1 MSQDRNDPTRTNST
15 PSSDA
20 EAHGGEKAGGKYR
33 DEPFVVGIG
42 ASADGLKALKRFLE
56 HLPADTEMAF
66 VVVQHLSP
74 DHESNLGTLLD
85 GYTEIPVDMAD
96 DGVAIEGNHLY
107 VIPVGKQL
115 GIRDGSFE
123 TGQIPDLH
131 RGRHTI
137 DFFFRA
143 LAEAREHRAAGLL
156 LSGAGTDGTAG
167 LRAIREHGGLTMAQ
181 DPDEAGVGTMPR
193 HAVDAGVV
201 DFVLSVD
208 EMPGR
213 LREVTRANRRFDIQQ
228 PPEALENGESE
239 ALRRIMRLLHKQTG
253 NDLSNYKRPTVLRRV
268 GRRMQVCEV
277 DSLEAYLRY
286 LEESSSEVDRLFEE
300 LLIGVTRFFRDQE
313 AWEALDGEVIPELFR
328 GKTPDDEIRVW
339 VPGCATGEEAYTV
352 GMLLEQYAE
361 TVDHPPDIK
370 VFATDIDRG
379 AIAFARRALY
389 PSAIASDVPS
399 EMLERYFRREDEEYR
414 VVKRLRNDLLFAVQ
428 NALADP
434 PFSNLDLVTCRNF
447 LIYLEPEAQE
457 QLLEILHY
465 GLRDEGFLMLGSSET
480 TTQGAELYETVDK
493 ENHLYRALPE
503 SQARIHVPRR
513 AFGYREP
520 EQLADEAPTVEVE
533 RDLEKI
539 HRESL
544 LEQYAPPSVLVD
556 ADSNELLHVIGD
568 VERYLRVPP
577 GRPSSDVLEMVD
589 SELRAQVRTLLFEAV
604 RTPDEPARRKV
615 SLEDDHQLQ
624 LEAVAFEPS
633 GSETA
638 VVELSFVRLADLEG
652 ADREGDRTGEE
663 GDSDGVVSELE
674 DQLEQTRAR
683 LQSTIEE
690 YEASNEKLRASN
702 EELMSM
708 NEELQSTT
716 EELETSKEELQSMNE
731 ELQTVNDELNDK
743 IEQLD
748 SVNSDLRNLM
758 RSTDI
763 GTIFLD
769 RDLTIKRFTEP
780 VTEYFNLIRTDEGR
794 PFAHITHELQTDQL
808 VDDARRVLE
817 ELTTI
822 EREVECDGGRHFMCR
837 ALPYL
842 NVDDRVDGVVLTFVD
857 ITERKRIR
865 ERLAANEQK
874 FRTVF
879 ESAANPMFIYQ
890 IRQDGSPAPFT
901 EVNGLAVEKTGIPR
915 DELTRMTI
923 DEIFTAE
930 SFDADHHFEA
940 LDRDGEFHEE
950 LMLRWPKEG
959 EAVPC
964 EVQAKQMRVDDTS
977 MVVEVVRDISDRK
990 RYERALVESK
1000 ERAEELAELRSMFL
1014 STLSHDVRSPL
1025 TAIMTMAGILRRK
1038 MDEEDREMVDRI
1050 ERSTEQLRKILD
1062 SILRMAKLEAGDT
1075 FAVPEEFDLVGT
1087 IEDVLELHEPLA
1099 DEEHLS
1105 IAYRGP
1111 DSSVDVEL
1119 DSRFMTQILSNLV
1132 DNAVK
1137 YTDEGEVV
1145 VELSET
1151 ADRVRIEVSDTGPG
1165 IPEEEQKEIFERFET
1180 GSGGAA
1186 RDSIGLG
1193 LAITRMLTD
1202 AMDGEISV
1210 ESAPGEGS
1218 TFAVEFPRKFEE

>member
-1 MSQDRNDPTRTNST
+1 MSQDRNDPTRTNPT
-15 PSSDA
+15 PSSEAD
-20 EAHGGEKAGGKYR
+20 AHGWDKTNDESP
-33 DEPFVVGIG
+33 EPFVVGIG
-42 ASADGLKALKRFLE
+42 ASADGLRALKRFLD
-56 HLPADTEMAF
+56 HLPAQTDMTF

-74 DHESNLGTLLD
+74 DHESNLSGLLQ
-85 GYTEIPVDMAD
+85 GVTSLPVEMAD
-96 DGVAIEGNHLY
+96 DGVEIEENHVY
-107 VIPVGKQL
+107 VIPAGKQL
-115 GIRDGSFE
+115 GIQNGGFE
-123 TGQIPDLH
+123 TDQMPDLH

-143 LAEAREHRAAGLL
+143 LAEGREHRAAGIL

-167 LRAIREHGGLTMAQ
+167 LRTIREHGGLTMVQ

-193 HAVDAGVV
+193 HAIDAGVV

-208 EMPGR
+208 EMPDR
-213 LREVTRANRRFDIQQ
+213 LESVTRANRRFDVQQ
-228 PPEALENGESE
+228 PSESLHNGESE
-239 ALRRIMRLLHKQTG
+239 ALRRIMRLIHEQTG
-253 NDLSNYKRPTVLRRV
+253 NDLSNYKRPTVLRRIA
-268 GRRMQVCEV
+268 RRMQVCEV
-277 DSLEAYLRY
+277 DTLEAYLAH
-286 LEESSSEVDRLFEE
+286 LEEEADEVERLFEE
-300 LLIGVTRFFRDQE
+300 LLIGVTRFFRDEE
-313 AWEALDGEVIPELFR
+313 AWEALDREVIPELFD
-328 GKTPDDEIRVW
+328 GKGADDEVRVW

-352 GMLLEQYAE
+352 GMLLERYAE
-361 TVDHPPDIK
+361 TVDHPPEIK

-389 PSAIASDVPS
+389 PSAIASDVPP
-399 EMLERYFRREDEEYR
+399 ELLERYFRREDEEYR
-414 VVKRLRNDLLFAVQ
+414 VVKRLRNHLLFAVQ

-447 LIYLEPEAQE
+447 PIYLEPEAQQ

-480 TTQGAELYETVDK
+480 TTQGVELYETLDK

-513 AFGYREP
+513 AFGY
-520 EQLADEAPTVEVE
+520 DEAEALAEEGPAVEVE
-533 RDLEKI
+533 PDLEKI
-539 HRESL
+539 HREAL

-556 ADSNELLHVIGD
+556 ADSNELLHVAGD
-568 VERYLRVPP
+568 VEQYLRVAP
-577 GRPSSDVLEMVD
+577 GRPSSDVLEMVAE
-589 SELRAQVRTLLFEAV
+589 ELRSQVRTLLFEAV
-604 RTPDEPARRKV
+604 RTPDEPVRRRV
-615 SLEDDHQLQ
+615 SMADHELQLQ
-624 LEAVAFEPS
+624 AFAFELS
-633 GSETA
+633 GTDA
-638 VVELSFVRLADLEG
+638 TVVELSFVRLADLP
-652 ADREGDRTGEE
+652 AVDQDRERVVE
-663 GDSDGVVSELE
+663 GDDSEGIVEELE
-674 DQLEQTRAR
+674 DQLERTRAR

-743 IEQLD
+743 IDQLD

-780 VTEYFNLIRTDEGR
+780 VTEYFNLIHTDEGR
-794 PFAHITHELQTDQL
+794 PFSHITHELEANEL
-808 VDDARRVLE
+808 VDDARRVLD

-822 EREVECDGGRHFMCR
+822 EREIESEEGRHYMCR

-865 ERLAANEQK
+865 EQLAANEQK

-890 IRQDGSPAPFT
+890 LREDGSPEPFT
-901 EVNGLAVEKTGIPR
+901 EVNGVAVEKTGIPR
-915 DELTRMTI
+915 EQLVEMTVDEL
-923 DEIFTAE
+923 FSPG
-930 SFDADHHFEA
+930 SFEVDRHFEV
-940 LDRDGEFHEE
+940 LDEKGDFQEE
-950 LMLRWPKEG
+950 AMLRRPDAEPL
-959 EAVPC
+959 PC
-964 EVQAKQMRVDDTS
+964 EVQAKQMRVGETS

-1000 ERAEELAELRSMFL
+1000 ERAEELAEMRSMFL

-1025 TAIMTMAGILRRK
+1025 TAIMNMASVLRRR

-1075 FAVPEEFDLVGT
+1075 FAVPEEFDLVDT
-1087 IEDVLELHEPLA
+1087 VEDVLDLHEPLA
-1099 DEEHLS
+1099 DDEELWVV
-1105 IAYRGP
+1105 YRGP
-1111 DSSVDVEL
+1111 DPPVDVEL
-1119 DSRFMTQILSNLV
+1119 DNRFMTQILSNLV

-1137 YTDEGEVV
+1137 YTEQGEVV

-1151 ADRVRIEVSDTGPG
+1151 PERVRIAVSDTGPG
-1165 IPEEEQKEIFERFET
+1165 IPEEEQHEIFERFET
-1180 GSGGAA
+1180 GSCGAA

-1193 LAITRMLTD
+1193 LAITRMLTE
-1202 AMDGEISV
+1202 ALDGEISV
-1210 ESAPGEGS
+1210 ESTPGEGA
-1218 TFAVEFPRKFEE
+1218 TFAVEFPRVFEGG